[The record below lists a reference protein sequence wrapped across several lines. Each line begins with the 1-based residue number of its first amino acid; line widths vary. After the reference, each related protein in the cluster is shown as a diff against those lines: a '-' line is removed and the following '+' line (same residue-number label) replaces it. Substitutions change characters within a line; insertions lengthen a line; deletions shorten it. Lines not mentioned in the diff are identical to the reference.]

1 MVLFVE
7 SQQINERFISD
18 PGAHIFQQKLAASC
32 VDGTARG
39 ASHIRTHTEQHDIC
53 YHMLMYTPQH
63 DICEGRTK
71 SMPSIGNMMFLITC
85 APCLKAW
92 FWAKPCWTR
101 SNHYHQSNFNFH
113 VINACW
119 SSVPR
124 MRKEPGYG
132 TSRVAVASKKW
143 KLRAVLLPVAFASD
157 LNEIWSLGF
166 AQHLQYQGAT
176 TRAMLCRLC
185 VAQCV
190 VMFLFVT
197 LTNWSND
204 FKHLL
209 KAKAYVWDVS
219 LPFVFL
225 FMSACGFS
233 LLMLTFGKRY
243 HPLTT

>member
-1 MVLFVE
+1 LNSTAFFTSPVVLFVE

-18 PGAHIFQQKLAASC
+18 PGAHIFQQKFAASC

-53 YHMLMYTPQH
+53 YHMLMYTQQH

-71 SMPSIGNMMFLITC
+71 SMPSIGNMFLITC

-185 VAQCV
+185 CCAMCC
-190 VMFLFVT
+190 
-197 LTNWSND
+197 
-204 FKHLL
+204 H
-209 KAKAYVWDVS
+209 
-219 LPFVFL
+219 VFI
-225 FMSACGFS
+225 CNVNK
-233 LLMLTFGKRY
+233 LM
-243 HPLTT
+243 